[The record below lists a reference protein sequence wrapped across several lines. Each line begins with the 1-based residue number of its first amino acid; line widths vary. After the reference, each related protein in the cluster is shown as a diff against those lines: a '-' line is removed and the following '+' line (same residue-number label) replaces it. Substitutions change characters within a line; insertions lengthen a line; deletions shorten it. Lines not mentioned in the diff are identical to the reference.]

1 MAGWRMSVRD
11 LVTTSRDHAEFSS
24 RTSCGSVTSCHKL
37 QLEYVH
43 TVNSEWRVTELRL
56 SVDTIIFCAPENIP
70 RKVLRSEILIKS
82 DFCSDFQY
90 FIRRC

>member
-11 LVTTSRDHAEFSS
+11 LVTTSRDQKSYQLWQCDQLPQAAAGI
-24 RTSCGSVTSCHKL
+24 RTD
-37 QLEYVH
+37 

-90 FIRRC
+90 FIRR